1 MTRLWMTSARV
12 AGLLLLALTSTATPA
27 YTQSL
32 FNAAGLGTPVDALDG
47 RARALGSIG
56 IGLTGGSMM
65 QTAPGG
71 LARLE
76 ISTGIMAAS
85 PSWID
90 YSASN
95 SRSGTFKGNRFPLL
109 GIAYPVL
116 GGMAAIQISSV
127 LDQTYEVTRIGET
140 DLGDGPVRTSDAFT
154 QDGSVS
160 NVNLGF
166 SRALRAPSAHI
177 RTTSGD
183 G

>member
-65 QTAPGG
+65 QTDPGG

-127 LDQTYEVTRIGET
+127 LDQTY
-140 DLGDGPVRTSDAFT
+140 
-154 QDGSVS
+154 
-160 NVNLGF
+160 
-166 SRALRAPSAHI
+166 
-177 RTTSGD
+177 
-183 G
+183 